1 MITKEQVIEVIKK
14 VEDPELSIDVWT
26 LGLIYGIESREEEV
40 DIKMTF
46 TSPLCPY
53 GPMLVDDIKRRL
65 QDLGARKVNVE
76 IVLSP
81 PWEPSEHVKELLGI
95 G

>member
-1 MITKEQVIEVIKK
+1 MITKEQAIEVLKK

-26 LGLIYGIESREEEV
+26 LGLIYGIETKEEGI

-65 QDLGARKVNVE
+65 TDLGAKTVNVE
-76 IVLSP
+76 IVVTP
-81 PWEPSEHVKELLGI
+81 PWEPSEHVKELLGM
-95 G
+95 

>member
-1 MITKEQVIEVIKK
+1 MITKEQAIEVLKK
-14 VEDPELSIDVWT
+14 VEDPELAIDVWT
-26 LGLIYGIESREEEV
+26 LGLIYAIETKEEGI

-65 QDLGARKVNVE
+65 TELGAKTVHVE
-76 IVLSP
+76 IVVTP

-95 G
+95 